1 MEDIQ
6 KLTEMVNTY
15 LQSKPK
21 KVVIEKIVL
30 KEDNMLESN
39 YRKFNQ
45 GGVIYDGQGIPAK
58 AGEDD

>member
-21 KVVIEKIVL
+21 VVIEKIVL
-30 KEDNMLESN
+30 KEDNILESN

-45 GGVIYDGQGIPAK
+45 GGVMYDGQGIPAK

>member
-6 KLTEMVNTY
+6 KLTEMVNAY
-15 LQSKPK
+15 LQSKP

-30 KEDNMLESN
+30 KEDNILESN

-45 GGVIYDGQGIPAK
+45 GGVMYDGQGIPAK